1 MISDSTKKTAGI
13 IRSICRGELQT
24 VVARVRNS
32 QAETAEGR
40 RSRERLRALEAMLRR
55 LANETG
61 EPTVIDA
68 VEEVIA
74 TNRVLTPNLDS
85 GGSRN

>member
-1 MISDSTKKTAGI
+1 MIPDAIKRTGGL
-13 IRSICRGELQT
+13 IRSICQGELQI

-61 EPTVIDA
+61 EPTIIDA
-68 VEEVIA
+68 VETVIA
-74 TNRVLTPNLDS
+74 TNQALLPP
-85 GGSRN
+85 